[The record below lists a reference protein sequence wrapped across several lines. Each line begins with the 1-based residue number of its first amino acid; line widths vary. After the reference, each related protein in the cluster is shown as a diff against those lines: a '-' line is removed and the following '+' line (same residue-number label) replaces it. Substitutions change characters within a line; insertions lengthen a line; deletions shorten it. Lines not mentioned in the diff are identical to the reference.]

1 MNYVADTDDRKIN
14 NYTHYG
20 GFEYDR
26 DSEKAK
32 QNRYAKNIKSI
43 ESLQQS
49 SLNGMTSDQSI
60 LEEDNT
66 SEVQMSTPNSKKNIK
81 LFINKTKK
89 TRDHLSV
96 HLQNQDLDSPAE
108 KGGFFT
114 FFF

>member
-1 MNYVADTDDRKIN
+1 MSYVADTDDRKIN
-14 NYTHYG
+14 NYTHYEE
-20 GFEYDR
+20 FEYDR

-32 QNRYAKNIKSI
+32 QNKYVKNITSI
-43 ESLQQS
+43 ESLQQYS
-49 SLNGMTSDQSI
+49 MNGMTSDLSI

-81 LFINKTKK
+81 LFINKTKS

-96 HLQNQDLDSPAE
+96 HIQNQDLDSPAE
-108 KGGFFT
+108 KGGFFS